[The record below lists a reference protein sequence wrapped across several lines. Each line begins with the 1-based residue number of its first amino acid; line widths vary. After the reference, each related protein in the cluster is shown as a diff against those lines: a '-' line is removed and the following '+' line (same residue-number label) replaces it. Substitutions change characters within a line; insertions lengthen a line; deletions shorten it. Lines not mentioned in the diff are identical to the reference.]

1 MIRKRLFVGFWENIN
16 DWSNRGNMFQRL
28 TNDDSLL
35 IIRDTDK
42 VVVSPDMRTQIDVN
56 DKIQVASIDD
66 DLGKEFCKWIAA
78 KISSQSES
86 TTIIFFLGI
95 DAIDERRGTNYR
107 EEFSKRISKAYE
119 IRNASKFSKVNRIN
133 EQIVGVDELKN
144 RRKEQMDRD
153 YPQKTFSE
161 FNSENADA
169 KDSLEIDELFDGNS
183 ENSSVSKEKQA
194 KIVQEYLQ
202 SQSTKSKSKKNT
214 SFPKQNNEQ
223 QKTVTSQKQ
232 SNDETTSE
240 KTDKDSESKQINN
253 TDKQNQDQIATQS
266 FNDEKTEGKSKLNSQ
281 DSEESKEISD
291 DTVKLPSQDEL
302 NQAARER
309 EEQKRQIARKKDLEI
324 QTLEKKIL
332 NQDLFEEE
340 ISKTT
345 SDLDD
350 SKAEVV
356 YYTVVEFV
364 QEAEA
369 LYPKQIKSLA
379 LSEDLEK
386 AFVFISQLSKTTN
399 AENFKNSWK
408 SYSGGT
414 EIIFD
419 EPAFQYLKRKADE
432 FLFLCDALFR

>member
-1 MIRKRLFVGFWENIN
+1 MIRKRLFVGFLENIN

-28 TNDDSLL
+28 ANDDSLL

-42 VVVSPDMRTQIDVN
+42 VVISPNIQTQIDIN
-56 DKIQVASIDD
+56 DKIQVATIDD
-66 DLGKEFCKWIAA
+66 DLGKEFCKWVAA
-78 KISSQSES
+78 KISSQSEL

-107 EEFSKRISKAYE
+107 EELSKRISKAYE
-119 IRNASKFSKVNRIN
+119 IRNAPRFSKINRVN

-144 RRKEQMDRD
+144 RRKEQMDRA
-153 YPQKTFSE
+153 YPRKVFSE
-161 FNSENADA
+161 FNSENTNAQ
-169 KDSLEIDELFDGNS
+169 DSLEIEELFDGDSQNAS
-183 ENSSVSKEKQA
+183 ASKAEQA
-194 KIVQEYLQ
+194 KIIQNYLQ
-202 SQSTKSKSKKNT
+202 SQSTKSKSKKKT
-214 SFPKQNNEQ
+214 YFSKQNDEQ
-223 QKTVTSQKQ
+223 QKSVTSKNQ
-232 SNDETTSE
+232 SNDESTGGE
-240 KTDKDSESKQINN
+240 KTDTDSESKHINSTDERNQEQIV
-253 TDKQNQDQIATQS
+253 TQS
-266 FNDEKTEGKSKLNSQ
+266 SNDENADSQDPEKSK
-281 DSEESKEISD
+281 DISE

-302 NQAARER
+302 NRAARER
-309 EEQKRQIARKKDLEI
+309 EERERQIAKKKDLEI

-345 SDLDD
+345 SNLDD

-356 YYTVVEFV
+356 YYTAIEFI

-369 LYPKQIKSLA
+369 LYPKQITSLK

-399 AENFKNSWK
+399 TENFKNSWK
-408 SYSGGT
+408 SYSGGI
-414 EIIFD
+414 EIILD